1 MQCKKEIN
9 VSSNKLILYECP
21 ATRSDRV
28 KFLLEEIAIPYEK
41 KTLLLHKGDHKS
53 KEFLEINP
61 LGSIPFLID
70 REAEVSLS
78 ESGAICNYLARKFKN
93 TLYYPEDDIKACARY
108 EEMMYFATSTLDP
121 ICFQILF
128 HSKWLPPEKRVP
140 LLVEEGIK
148 KFGSC
153 ANYLN
158 RTLERNKYVLGK
170 KLSAPDFII
179 VPSLLCIKEEVIK
192 HPLIQNY
199 VQNLLEFPSLKK
211 VRNDI
216 KNLSN

>member
-1 MQCKKEIN
+1 M
-9 VSSNKLILYECP
+9 SSNQLILYECP

-41 KTLLLHKGDHKS
+41 KTLILSKGEHKS

-70 REAEVSLS
+70 SEAGIFLS

-93 TLYYPEDDIKACARY
+93 KLYYPEEDIKACARY
-108 EEMMYFATSTLDP
+108 EEMIYFATSTLDP

-128 HSKWLPPEKRVP
+128 HSKLFPKEKRVP
-140 LLVEEGIK
+140 FLVEEGIK
-148 KFGSC
+148 KFDSC
-153 ANYLN
+153 ANFLN
-158 RTLERNKYVLGK
+158 RALERNKYILGN

-179 VPSLLCIKEEVIK
+179 LPSLLFIKEEVVK

-199 VQNLLEFPSLKK
+199 VQNLLDLPSMKK

-216 KNLSN
+216 KILSNLSN